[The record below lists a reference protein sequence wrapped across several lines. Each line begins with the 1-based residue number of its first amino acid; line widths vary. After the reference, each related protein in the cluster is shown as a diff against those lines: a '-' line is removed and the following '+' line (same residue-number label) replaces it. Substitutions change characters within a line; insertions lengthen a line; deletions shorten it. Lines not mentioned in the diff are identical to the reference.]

1 MGYNI
6 IIRANKISVCKPP
19 YKRNIRIER
28 SFGVEYSIKNIEDRI
43 LSTQIPRIPFP
54 EANAKRKMYYGRN
67 KNKINKERGSLYR
80 LYLYYCYIL
89 KKFPNNRNK
98 VKISFDMRKDI
109 KKMDTISSEI
119 KFLCRNEIKT
129 TEELFL
135 YKKETMDN
143 LSKKMHARTI
153 LRRKRQKETNT
164 EERQKLCKDILAL
177 SNSIFELKKEVGY
190 CEAIE
195 EHTRRIKRNIKDM
208 KENEKLVGKERI
220 KDELIRFS

>member
-1 MGYNI
+1 
-6 IIRANKISVCKPP
+6 
-19 YKRNIRIER
+19 
-28 SFGVEYSIKNIEDRI
+28 
-43 LSTQIPRIPFP
+43 
-54 EANAKRKMYYGRN
+54 
-67 KNKINKERGSLYR
+67 
-80 LYLYYCYIL
+80 
-89 KKFPNNRNK
+89 
-98 VKISFDMRKDI
+98 MRKDI

-208 KENEKLVGKERI
+208 KENEKLVGKETI